1 LDLEAKSTIDRTQ
14 HLNAKIITTPKGERL
29 AILPAEDYEDMCDAL
44 IHAQAMADYRAGR
57 DEGLTLA
64 EMQTLLDAPTPLAFW
79 RARRGMTQASLA
91 EAVGV
96 TQTDVEAME
105 AGTLEASQEVT
116 ARVGAALKVRTE
128 ELLA

>member
-1 LDLEAKSTIDRTQ
+1 MDLEAKSTIDRTQ